1 VNTYE
6 QLTKNAKPH
15 KPLLVRKMKQAG
27 RNFSGKITVR
37 HQGGGNKTFYRMID
51 FKQFRFGIPA
61 VVQQIEYDPNRS
73 AFIALIK
80 YQDGQMSYILATE
93 GMKVGQEVV
102 SSKER
107 VEIKNGNRTI
117 LANIPTGIAVH
128 NIEIN
133 PMKGGVMVRSGGNS
147 AMLMSVEGDYALLKF
162 PSGEIRR
169 VLKNCFAS
177 IGQVSNIDHS
187 NIRWGKAGRMRWMG
201 KRPSVRGKAMNP
213 VDHPHGGG
221 EGNQPI
227 GMKYPKTPWGKH
239 ALGVKTRRR
248 KKYSSRLIISRRP
261 KR

>member
-1 VNTYE
+1 MPVRKYRPTSPGRRKSSVNTYE

-133 PMKGGVMVRSGGNS
+133 PMKGGVMVRSGVNQWRQEFDAKVVSSPDLYWQTIKDGRRQLRDQNRSSGVLFVAQTQENIALAEQQGNR
-147 AMLMSVEGDYALLKF
+147 E
-162 PSGEIRR
+162 
-169 VLKNCFAS
+169 
-177 IGQVSNIDHS
+177 
-187 NIRWGKAGRMRWMG
+187 WMANDG
-201 KRPSVRGKAMNP
+201 
-213 VDHPHGGG
+213 
-221 EGNQPI
+221 
-227 GMKYPKTPWGKH
+227 T
-239 ALGVKTRRR
+239 
-248 KKYSSRLIISRRP
+248 
-261 KR
+261 